1 MCHNRVLIRDV
12 SLLFLCWVCRLL
24 YDLLT
29 FARIVDKNVPI
40 LVACNK
46 QDDAA
51 ALAPTHLQS
60 RLEDAL

>member
-1 MCHNRVLIRDV
+1 MY
-12 SLLFLCWVCRLL
+12 RLL